1 VRRLLSLLLLA
12 LATPACGADT
22 DVQLWNVLSANGRLS
37 GRLMGSFD
45 AVLRTSSE
53 QDAVASAEAT
63 AMLGWRLSAHATFW
77 AGAGLSRLRVP
88 GAGEATLHRGRQQF
102 NLALGKLGSA
112 TLASRTT
119 LEERWW
125 VGRGR
130 NAGVRL
136 REQLR
141 LTQPIGRKRTALFLT
156 TEPIWNFNSTV
167 WGQRAGLNR
176 LRSSA
181 GLSLAL
187 TPHLR
192 GEFGYLN
199 DYDFRPDRADREIH
213 AALTTFSLSF

>member
-1 VRRLLSLLLLA
+1 
-12 LATPACGADT
+12 
-22 DVQLWNVLSANGRLS
+22 
-37 GRLMGSFD
+37 
-45 AVLRTSSE
+45 
-53 QDAVASAEAT
+53 
-63 AMLGWRLSAHATFW
+63 MLGWRLSAHATFW
-77 AGAGLSRLRVP
+77 AGAGLSRLRVA

-112 TLASRTT
+112 TLASRTM

-213 AALTTFSLSF
+213 AALTTFSFSF